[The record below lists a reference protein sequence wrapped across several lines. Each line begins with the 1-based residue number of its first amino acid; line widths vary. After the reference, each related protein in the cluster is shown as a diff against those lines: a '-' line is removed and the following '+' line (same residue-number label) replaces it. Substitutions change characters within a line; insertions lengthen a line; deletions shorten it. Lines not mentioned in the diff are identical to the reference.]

1 MILAGV
7 FSGTSP
13 RRSFRGEE
21 AGDDFFSAR
30 CCLRHSRTLRW
41 PAPRGLVEAEQCVAQ
56 PGGRVGARTATG
68 ERARSSSSLRL
79 PRLVL
84 FDRDG
89 TLLHDVPYNGNPDRV
104 EPVPGAAE
112 ALGRLRERG
121 IATGIVSNQSGVARG
136 LLTRDD
142 VEAVGARID
151 QLLGPFDTWQYCPHA
166 ADDGCGCRKPA
177 PGMVLAAA
185 AEVGVPPRE
194 C

>member
-1 MILAGV
+1 
-7 FSGTSP
+7 
-13 RRSFRGEE
+13 
-21 AGDDFFSAR
+21 
-30 CCLRHSRTLRW
+30 
-41 PAPRGLVEAEQCVAQ
+41 
-56 PGGRVGARTATG
+56 
-68 ERARSSSSLRL
+68 LRL

-194 C
+194 CAVVGDIGSDVSAALAAGARPILVPTTVTRAEEVAAAPEVARDLGEAVDLLLGERR